1 MIDEVKNLRQQLKF
15 LTEQANF
22 YSDQKKN
29 APKSSDD
36 ENYRTNQTYEI
47 MIQDERLSVL
57 SGNEQMKTFS
67 ATSNRQQSC
76 RNTEIP
82 HITKLLFSKQSVQIA
97 TELDNESQ
105 KTEENHNFSA
115 EFDENIT
122 KKQNRPVSRAS
133 LVEPS
138 LIFSSQY
145 NLPMKAI
152 SNRDHIEN
160 NAMQE
165 LQAYQTEK

>member
-1 MIDEVKNLRQQLKF
+1 MNRV
-15 LTEQANF
+15 
-22 YSDQKKN
+22 
-29 APKSSDD
+29 PKSSDD

-47 MIQDERLSVL
+47 MIQDERLSCL

-67 ATSNRQQSC
+67 AASNHQQSC
-76 RNTEIP
+76 RNTEVP

-97 TELDNESQ
+97 TELDNASQ
-105 KTEENHNFSA
+105 KTEENHDFSA
-115 EFDENIT
+115 EFDENVN

-145 NLPMKAI
+145 NLPLKAI
-152 SNRDHIEN
+152 SNRDHIES
-160 NAMQE
+160 NAMQD
-165 LQAYQTEK
+165 LKAY

>member
-1 MIDEVKNLRQQLKF
+1 M
-15 LTEQANF
+15 
-22 YSDQKKN
+22 
-29 APKSSDD
+29 
-36 ENYRTNQTYEI
+36 
-47 MIQDERLSVL
+47 
-57 SGNEQMKTFS
+57 
-67 ATSNRQQSC
+67 
-76 RNTEIP
+76 
-82 HITKLLFSKQSVQIA
+82 QIA

-115 EFDENIT
+115 EFDENVT

-152 SNRDHIEN
+152 SNRDHIEKD
-160 NAMQE
+160 AMQE

>member
-1 MIDEVKNLRQQLKF
+1 MIDEVRNLRQQLKF

-22 YSDQKKN
+22 YSDQNNN

-67 ATSNRQQSC
+67 ANSNHQQSC

-82 HITKLLFSKQSVQIA
+82 HITKLLFSKQSVQVA
-97 TELDNESQ
+97 TKLDNES

-115 EFDENIT
+115 EFDENVT
-122 KKQNRPVSRAS
+122 KNQNRPVSRAS

-160 NAMQE
+160 HTMQD
-165 LQAYQTEK
+165 L

>member
-1 MIDEVKNLRQQLKF
+1 M
-15 LTEQANF
+15 
-22 YSDQKKN
+22 
-29 APKSSDD
+29 
-36 ENYRTNQTYEI
+36 
-47 MIQDERLSVL
+47 
-57 SGNEQMKTFS
+57 
-67 ATSNRQQSC
+67 
-76 RNTEIP
+76 
-82 HITKLLFSKQSVQIA
+82 QIA

-115 EFDENIT
+115 EFDENVT

-133 LVEPS
+133 LVGPS

-152 SNRDHIEN
+152 SNKDHIEKD
-160 NAMQE
+160 AMQE